1 MQFVSLYEQSIA
13 PIWETFNPCLQA
25 GLQEVFPGKWGRH
38 SMECGGKTART
49 APLGGADYE

>member
-25 GLQEVFPGKWGRH
+25 GPQEVFPGKWGRH